1 MPVAMP
7 VNLRRLGEWL
17 LFVILFGVLG
27 FQIVRS
33 AGELLLSPCPAHET
47 ISERAEARAVCPES
61 GGQP

>member
-7 VNLRRLGEWL
+7 VSLRRLGEWL
-17 LFVILFGVLG
+17 LFGILFAVLG

-33 AGELLLSPCPAHET
+33 AGELLLSSCPAYDT
-47 ISERAEARAVCPES
+47 ISERAEARAVCPKN